1 MEREAQPTTTSLSIR
16 SIMNLP
22 EQAAQTPQPNSDP
35 LALPPEAR
43 PQHTAAPQSWMV
55 RVADAKYHWY
65 DLVAGFI
72 DKPDIRDP
80 IGRYLR
86 RTQFELEAVAEK
98 RHLFFAVTRPRVR
111 FDVAGAVQWGFFSLK
126 LTLPLLIGGEQAKDH
141 LTIELTVPFAA
152 TLKKPAVTLTENFI
166 TLNWGGFVEALS
178 IHDVLQHYA
187 HQLRIP
193 NKVVYVGQTRD
204 PEALL
209 SKGRLPALQKLRAK
223 FGLDYDTL
231 LLVQRMEIV
240 VSCADGDPADLPH
253 NAHPLAAD
261 ALLAERMDVIE
272 AAMIRYFEGAEES
285 ATRAAR
291 LNQVKDSNH
300 LVQFSIDHEL
310 ADAANYSVLNSEFAR
325 AGKRHLLSCFI
336 ADGVAHVAPMPIP
349 ETPKGSKS

>member
-1 MEREAQPTTTSLSIR
+1 
-16 SIMNLP
+16 MNLP

-35 LALPPEAR
+35 LVLPPEAR
-43 PQHTAAPQSWMV
+43 PEHTAAPQSWMV

-65 DLVAGFI
+65 DLVAGFM

-126 LTLPLLIGGEQAKDH
+126 LTLPLLIGGEQAKDN
-141 LTIELTVPFAA
+141 LTIELKVPFAA

-166 TLNWGGFVEALS
+166 TFNWGGFVEALS

-187 HQLRIP
+187 HQMHIP

-204 PEALL
+204 AEARL

-223 FGLDYDTL
+223 FSLDYDTL
-231 LLVQRMEIV
+231 LLVQSMEV
-240 VSCADGDPADLPH
+240 VVNCADGDPAELPH

-272 AAMIRYFEGAEES
+272 AAMIRYFEGSAPPVRGAEERE
-285 ATRAAR
+285 ARAAR
-291 LNQVKDSNH
+291 LNEVKESNH
-300 LVQFSIDHEL
+300 LSQFTIDYEL
-310 ADAANYSVLNSEFAR
+310 ADAGNYSALKSEFANAAR
-325 AGKRHLLSCFI
+325 RHLLSCFI
-336 ADGVAHVAPMPIP
+336 ADGAAHVASMPIP
-349 ETPKGSKS
+349 PAPKGSKS